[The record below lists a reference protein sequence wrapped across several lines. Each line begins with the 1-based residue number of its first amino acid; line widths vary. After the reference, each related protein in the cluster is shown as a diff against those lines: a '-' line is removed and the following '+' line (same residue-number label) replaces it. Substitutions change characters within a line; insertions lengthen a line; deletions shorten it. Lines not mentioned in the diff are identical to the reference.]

1 VGEAEGGDQVRK
13 GDHIA
18 ACLFGL
24 VASVVVYRAGSAAPL
39 WSMAVAVL
47 VLLVLTTVVIAIL
60 VFAKN
65 RAFPN

>member
-1 VGEAEGGDQVRK
+1 MLVQLLSLVAL
-13 GDHIA
+13 

-24 VASVVVYRAGSAAPL
+24 VASVVVYRAGSMAPV
-39 WSMAVAVL
+39 WSIAIAVL
-47 VLLVLTTVVIAIL
+47 VLLLLTAAVLAIL